1 MAKKKSP
8 ADAKQLMRGPDS
20 LLNKLLNITLVRLP
34 LLCIVSYILCIFL
47 ILILFSRT
55 FWSRL
60 SVSIRGRGNK
70 LGAFGVQQMF

>member
-8 ADAKQLMRGPDS
+8 AHAKQLMRGPDS

-70 LGAFGVQQMF
+70 LGAFGIQQMF